1 MAAPIRLFSVLRSH
15 SIRCILKQYSER
27 TVVRISS
34 CNGALLN
41 HAKKIHC
48 HCVHR
53 QKNADGSS
61 NLKKKMESLTD
72 KFAEARELLDDAV
85 RASFVFFF

>member
-1 MAAPIRLFSVLRSH
+1 MAAPVRLFSVLRSH
-15 SIRCILKQYSER
+15 SVRYILKQHSER
-27 TVVRISS
+27 NVIRIGL
-34 CNGALLN
+34 CNGAILN

-53 QKNADGSS
+53 QKNADGTA

-85 RASFVFFF
+85 RASFLV